1 MLMSILYITMLKY
14 VHLQLSVAG
23 SYCFFF
29 FYYIYLPFRCTF
41 FFLQLFLFFI
51 LLYFLFFSLCGY
63 HTSCDLGLSS
73 SLKTVLMWFAMYL
86 LNGLK

>member
-29 FYYIYLPFRCTF
+29 ITYICLSGAHEMDF

-51 LLYFLFFSLCGY
+51 LLYFLFFSLCVVTTP
-63 HTSCDLGLSS
+63 HVT
-73 SLKTVLMWFAMYL
+73 WA
-86 LNGLK
+86 